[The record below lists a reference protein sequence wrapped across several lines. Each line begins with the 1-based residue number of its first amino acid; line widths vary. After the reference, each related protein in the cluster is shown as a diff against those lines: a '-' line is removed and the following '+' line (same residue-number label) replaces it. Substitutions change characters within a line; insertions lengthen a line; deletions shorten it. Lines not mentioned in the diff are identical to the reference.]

1 MKHSNDFSH
10 PNVVPVPK
18 AFGPPPVLAPWV
30 PLTTN
35 QSGASKAIAAV
46 VALLAVSLVADA
58 ALRDFAMQIDP
69 TVKAVLRQITQM
81 GNSAWPLGIGGL
93 LWLTLAALLRHR
105 SGPARTALRRAQAS
119 LLFVMIS
126 VALSGALANLLK
138 QVIGRA
144 RPMTEG
150 GAGVFQF
157 KLMAFD
163 PAWASFP
170 SGHATTAMAMM
181 VALAMI
187 LPRHALACVA
197 IGLLGASSRV
207 LLGVHWVSDVAAGAA
222 LGVGVTIALRPR
234 FDTGRTRA
242 LMPPGATR
250 LLRRCVGDLAQIK
263 LQRLLKAIRH
273 KLNKCRPTNG
283 Q

>member
-18 AFGPPPVLAPWV
+18 AFGPPPVLAQWV
-30 PLTTN
+30 PLSAN
-35 QSGASKAIAAV
+35 QSGASKAIAAS

-93 LWLTLAALLRHR
+93 LWLTLAALLRHHR
-105 SGPARTALRRAQAS
+105 GPTKTALRRAQACV
-119 LLFVMIS
+119 LFVMVN

-144 RPMTEG
+144 RPVTEG
-150 GAGVFQF
+150 GAGVYQF

-170 SGHATTAMAMM
+170 SGHATTTMAMM

-197 IGLLGASSRV
+197 IGLLGAASRI
-207 LLGVHWVSDVAAGAA
+207 LLGVHWVSDVVAGVA
-222 LGVGVTIALRPR
+222 LGTAVTIVLRQR
-234 FDTGRTRA
+234 FDRDRTRA
-242 LMPPGATR
+242 LMPRGSAR
-250 LLRRCVGDLAQIK
+250 LLQRCLGRLAQTQVTCLLTRVRRSLIK
-263 LQRLLKAIRH
+263 
-273 KLNKCRPTNG
+273 G
-283 Q
+283 QETP